1 MINSGVSMSPVD
13 MVVNELKRSFDG
25 EAWHGPALME
35 ILDGIDARAAAARP
49 LPQAH
54 SIWELVVHIAV
65 WEDVVTRRIHG
76 ETFSPRDEQNFGQ
89 VERVN
94 DAEWQ
99 RSVENLRDKHAR
111 LLETVSAL
119 PESRLHDRVPGKD
132 YHLLFMLL
140 GTVQHAAYHGGQIA
154 LLKRAS
160 S

>member
-1 MINSGVSMSPVD
+1 MSQVD
-13 MVVNELKRSFDG
+13 MVVNELKRSFEG

-35 ILDGIDARAAAARP
+35 ILDGIDAQTAATRP
-49 LPQAH
+49 LPKAH
-54 SIWELVVHIAV
+54 SIWELVLHIAA

-76 ETFSPRDEQNFGQ
+76 ETSTLTDDENFGQ
-89 VERVN
+89 VERVS
-94 DAEWQ
+94 DSAWQ
-99 RSVENLRDKHAR
+99 QAVKNLRDKHAR
-111 LLETVSAL
+111 LLETVSVL

>member
-1 MINSGVSMSPVD
+1 MIDARTPMSPVE
-13 MVVNELKRSFDG
+13 MVVNELQRSFDG

-35 ILDGIDARAAAARP
+35 ILDGVDARAAAARP

-76 ETFSPRDEQNFGQ
+76 ETFSRRDEQNFGQ

-99 RSVENLRDKHAR
+99 RAVENLRDKHAR
-111 LLETVSAL
+111 LLETVS
-119 PESRLHDRVPGKD
+119 
-132 YHLLFMLL
+132 
-140 GTVQHAAYHGGQIA
+140 
-154 LLKRAS
+154 
-160 S
+160 